1 MLQVSHLN
9 YIYNPDPTKQ
19 MRKLLFL
26 FSLISLLV
34 NSVTIAS
41 ASSKKQIS
49 LVNNVSVDSKN
60 DHHLGVGNGFVARVN
75 GKDFAITAKHV
86 LLIVKSEKRK
96 GVSIS
101 TDVKQWKMSD
111 KHDESNYLIVNELLN
126 TNEQE
131 ALNWETLKN
140 DWLVFSIKQNNAN
153 TSALAFRD
161 EPLVHGEKLYIVG
174 WAYEDKIG
182 PQRTYQ
188 FTFEASEEGMHTLK
202 QVSGPKSL
210 AGLSGAPVVDKSDK
224 LVGVVSVGWKDESTN
239 VTYVQASEASEIKRF
254 IDSHFIR

>member
-86 LLIVKSEKRK
+86 ILIVKSEKRK

-111 KHDESNYLIVNELLN
+111 KHDLCSS
-126 TNEQE
+126 Q
-131 ALNWETLKN
+131 
-140 DWLVFSIKQNNAN
+140 
-153 TSALAFRD
+153 
-161 EPLVHGEKLYIVG
+161 
-174 WAYEDKIG
+174 
-182 PQRTYQ
+182 
-188 FTFEASEEGMHTLK
+188 
-202 QVSGPKSL
+202 
-210 AGLSGAPVVDKSDK
+210 
-224 LVGVVSVGWKDESTN
+224 
-239 VTYVQASEASEIKRF
+239 
-254 IDSHFIR
+254 